1 MLNLR
6 NDKKGAIGCFLISVI
21 TFVAILALVGGGIAV
36 LLNMTPEGLGIA
48 DVQIQGVTLSELG
61 LGQTKLKDIIKNFK
75 SLINVKEADVVKN
88 GYEADVEAGKA
99 EENLGAVLPTIGE
112 GEQKE
117 PDFTTILESPIYY
130 DKQYFISYDDTTIA
144 YIFNKIVEQSV
155 VKAENTSSTD
165 GQKGLEFIKKINGK
179 INEISVIKNADG
191 SYELRIVLSVSL
203 ADFKT
208 EIAKELG
215 ALAKIVPIPDEVFL
229 VSRLEL
235 SANAEGKIETKDI
248 SLAIGGDENNPINK
262 ALFKILNKVATSQ
275 ATNAEATEADSKL
288 INEKIGQGFAEVIAH
303 LGKTGSAETVSS
315 EDNSVV
321 EGTVNLGMT
330 GLSNGKI
337 TVITNVDNP

>member
-6 NDKKGAIGCFLISVI
+6 NDKKGAIGCLLISVI

-36 LLNMTPEGLGIA
+36 LLNMTPEALGVA

-191 SYELRIVLSVSL
+191 SYELRMVLSVSL

-215 ALAKIVPIPDEVFL
+215 ALAKIVPIPDEIFL

-262 ALFKILNKVATSQ
+262 ALFKILNKVAASQ
-275 ATNAEATEADSKL
+275 ATTAGTETDSKQ

-303 LGKTGSAETVSS
+303 LGKIGSAETVSS

-337 TVITNVDNP
+337 TVITNVENP